1 MLALSQP
8 IEDALGDSGIEQTL
22 ATADRQDGPNQ
33 VGALDLLQDIAG
45 GAGHDRGEERL
56 VVGEGSEHQDLRV
69 WQTRTD
75 LPGGL
80 DSAPVRQANVHD
92 DHVGPGPLHADDG
105 VFDVPGL
112 PDDAHIRGLLE
123 QGFDPVADD
132 FMIIDQDHPK
142 GHRAQ
147 DHPIFAKS
155 GAETVRTGPARWGTI
170 VPWPAERRLYRGDIF
185 IRYYVELAHP
195 RAALEKAL
203 LSAPDSLIP
212 SIATFADDRGQ
223 HLLVEVGFPVDG
235 RRLSKNVEID
245 VGKPVASADRTWIPI
260 AWRATGP
267 SGLFPVLDAELE
279 FASLGS
285 ELTQLSLSGR
295 YQPPLGLVGR
305 TIDKALLSRVAEATI
320 KDFVDRLAR
329 AIEAAVTPA
338 A

>member
-1 MLALSQP
+1 
-8 IEDALGDSGIEQTL
+8 
-22 ATADRQDGPNQ
+22 
-33 VGALDLLQDIAG
+33 
-45 GAGHDRGEERL
+45 
-56 VVGEGSEHQDLRV
+56 
-69 WQTRTD
+69 
-75 LPGGL
+75 
-80 DSAPVRQANVHD
+80 
-92 DHVGPGPLHADDG
+92 
-105 VFDVPGL
+105 
-112 PDDAHIRGLLE
+112 
-123 QGFDPVADD
+123 
-132 FMIIDQDHPK
+132 
-142 GHRAQ
+142 
-147 DHPIFAKS
+147 
-155 GAETVRTGPARWGTI
+155 
-170 VPWPAERRLYRGDIF
+170 
-185 IRYYVELAHP
+185 LAHP

-203 LSAPDSLIP
+203 LSAPESLIP

-260 AWRATGP
+260 GWRATGP